1 MDLDSYNIDDKLSVE
16 GKWVPIG
23 KDAELKIARL
33 NNEPYRDFIKKKLK
47 PYKSAMRAGA
57 VDDDVMTNVVIQ
69 AMARHILLD
78 WKGLREKG
86 EPLVYSLETC
96 ERVLRD
102 KEQFRELVA
111 TLANDA
117 DLFREAEIEDGV
129 KNS

>member
-1 MDLDSYNIDDKLSVE
+1 MDLDSYKIDDKVSVE

-57 VDDDVMTNVVIQ
+57 VDEDLLNAVVVQ

-78 WKGLREKG
+78 WKGLKESG
-86 EPLVYSLETC
+86 QPLVYSIEEC
-96 ERVLRD
+96 ERILKE

-111 TLANDA
+111 SLANDA
-117 DLFREAEIEDGV
+117 DLFREAEIEDGT